1 MSTPTTTTPNDC
13 PFPTLPPQVRKY
25 LLMLDVRKDHVKF
38 WRPQILLMV
47 SNPRSSVGLITF
59 INDIKKSGLY
69 VLGHVQLGD
78 LSKGTSHSASPS
90 VSSSL
95 PSDAIGSPE
104 SSAALVFTDGLK
116 AFLSHSPNITST
128 LGVFIH
134 LLDRL
139 GDMSRGGAPGPS
151 LLLPEVIGSFL

>member
-1 MSTPTTTTPNDC
+1 MSPPPPAPSAVCVPAANG
-13 PFPTLPPQVRKY
+13 PFSTVLSQVRKY

-78 LSKGTSHSASPS
+78 LSKDNAQ
-90 VSSSL
+90 SL
-95 PSDAIGSPE
+95 AYP
-104 SSAALVFTDGLK
+104 
-116 AFLSHSPNITST
+116 
-128 LGVFIH
+128 
-134 LLDRL
+134 
-139 GDMSRGGAPGPS
+139 
-151 LLLPEVIGSFL
+151 LLPDSIS

>member
-1 MSTPTTTTPNDC
+1 MYDADFYSCVSAPFGRLCFTLTNSTTNG
-13 PFPTLPPQVRKY
+13 PFSTLLSQVRKY

-78 LSKGTSHSASPS
+78 LSKED
-90 VSSSL
+90 
-95 PSDAIGSPE
+95 DA
-104 SSAALVFTDGLK
+104 
-116 AFLSHSPNITST
+116 
-128 LGVFIH
+128 
-134 LLDRL
+134 R
-139 GDMSRGGAPGPS
+139 
-151 LLLPEVIGSFL
+151 